1 MNIDAEQY
9 AKIVQAAFA
18 DAPDTT
24 LTPAQA
30 ELVIAIAQL
39 AVAADRVEDPD
50 EQALFAA
57 LAEHVYAHAKLKT
70 TAPTLGPVDDEEQRI
85 EHLQSHAAQL
95 RGTPAAAL
103 AYSIAYVL
111 TIADLDLAPE
121 EGELLDLLVEAL
133 GINPERGDDLTA
145 AVAEA
150 ITPTD

>member
-9 AKIVQAAFA
+9 AKIVQASFA
-18 DAPDTT
+18 DTPDAK
-24 LTPAQA
+24 LTPAHA

-50 EQALFAA
+50 EQALFAS
-57 LAEHVYAHAKLKT
+57 LAQHVYGQAKLKT
-70 TAPTLGPVDDEEQRI
+70 SPPTLGPVEDEEQRI

-133 GINPERGDDLTA
+133 GLDPERADDLTA
-145 AVAEA
+145 TVAEA
-150 ITPTD
+150 ITPAD

>member
-1 MNIDAEQY
+1 MNIDAAQFS
-9 AKIVQAAFA
+9 KIVQASYAG
-18 DAPDTT
+18 APDAK

-50 EQALFAA
+50 EQALFGS
-57 LAEHVYAHAKLKT
+57 LAEKVYGEAKLKT

-103 AYSIAYVL
+103 AYSVAYVL

-121 EGELLDLLVEAL
+121 EGELLELLGEAL
-133 GINPERGDDLTA
+133 GLNDEQADDLIATIS
-145 AVAEA
+145 EA
-150 ITPTD
+150 ITPEE